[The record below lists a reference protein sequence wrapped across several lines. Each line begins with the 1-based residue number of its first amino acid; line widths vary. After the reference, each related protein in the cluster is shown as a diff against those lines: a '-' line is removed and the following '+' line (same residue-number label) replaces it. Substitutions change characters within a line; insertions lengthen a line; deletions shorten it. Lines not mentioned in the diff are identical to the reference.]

1 MNAGMLWFDNDPK
14 TALTAKIERA
24 VDYYRHKYGRDPNLC
39 LIHPSM
45 LPTDGMTEKDN
56 PATGRPALPE
66 GHRDGVSGAEGV
78 VVRPY
83 RPVLPGHLWIGIE
96 EKH

>member
-45 LPTDGMTEKDN
+45 LPSQEMAEKED
-56 PATGRPALPE
+56 PATGNPVPGLAQ
-66 GHRDGVSGAEGV
+66 GV
-78 VVRPY
+78 VIRPY

-96 EKH
+96 DKR

>member
-14 TALTAKIERA
+14 TALTTKIERA

-45 LPTDGMTEKDN
+45 LPSDGIAEKDN
-56 PATGRPALPE
+56 PATGNSVLSA
-66 GHRDGVSGAEGV
+66 AEGV

-96 EKH
+96 ETH

>member
-24 VDYYRHKYGRDPNLC
+24 VDYYKHKYGRDPNLC

-45 LPTDGMTEKDN
+45 LPPDEIMQDEK
-56 PATGRPALPE
+56 PMAVKPALPP
-66 GHRDGVSGAEGV
+66 GQRDGVSAIEGV
-78 VVRPY
+78 TVRPY

-96 EKH
+96 DKN

>member
-45 LPTDGMTEKDN
+45 LPPDEKMDGEKPKN
-56 PATGRPALPE
+56 GKI
-66 GHRDGVSGAEGV
+66 

-96 EKH
+96 DKL

>member
-24 VDYYRHKYGRDPNLC
+24 ADYYRHKYGRDPNLC

-45 LPTDGMTEKDN
+45 LPADMKMQDEQ
-56 PATGRPALPE
+56 PLTGK
-66 GHRDGVSGAEGV
+66 VK
-78 VVRPY
+78 VRPY

-96 EKH
+96 DKN

>member
-24 VDYYRHKYGRDPNLC
+24 VDYYKHKYGRDPNLC
-39 LIHPSM
+39 LIHPKA
-45 LPTDGMTEKDN
+45 LEKEN
-56 PATGRPALPE
+56 PETGK
-66 GHRDGVSGAEGV
+66 VT
-78 VVRPY
+78 VRPY

-96 EKH
+96 DKH

>member
-24 VDYYRHKYGRDPNLC
+24 ADYYRHKYGRDPNLC

-45 LPTDGMTEKDN
+45 LDHAN
-56 PATGRPALPE
+56 PDTGKPVLS
-66 GHRDGVSGAEGV
+66 VAEGV
-78 VVRPY
+78 MVRPY

-96 EKH
+96 DKR

>member
-14 TALTAKIERA
+14 TALDTKIERA
-24 VDYYRHKYGRDPNLC
+24 ADYYRHKYGRDPNLC

-45 LPTDGMTEKDN
+45 LPSNEKMQDEK
-56 PATGRPALPE
+56 PVTGK
-66 GHRDGVSGAEGV
+66 VM
-78 VVRPY
+78 VRPY

-96 EKH
+96 DKN

>member
-14 TALTAKIERA
+14 TALAAKIERA
-24 VDYYRHKYGRDPNLC
+24 ADYYRRKYGRDPNLC

-45 LPTDGMTEKDN
+45 MPQTGTTEKEN
-56 PATGRPALPE
+56 SVTGA
-66 GHRDGVSGAEGV
+66 VAI
-78 VVRPY
+78 RPY

-96 EKH
+96 DKR

>member
-45 LPTDGMTEKDN
+45 LPKDEKMGSD
-56 PATGRPALPE
+56 PPETGN
-66 GHRDGVSGAEGV
+66 V

-96 EKH
+96 DQL

>member
-1 MNAGMLWFDNDPK
+1 MNSGMLWFDNDPK

-45 LPTDGMTEKDN
+45 LP
-56 PATGRPALPE
+56 ATPIPDPSPE
-66 GHRDGVSGAEGV
+66 TGEGSRGIT
-78 VVRPY
+78 VRPY

-96 EKH
+96 EADG

>member
-1 MNAGMLWFDNDPK
+1 MNTGMLWFDNDPK

-45 LPTDGMTEKDN
+45 MEKDN
-56 PATGRPALPE
+56 LETGK
-66 GHRDGVSGAEGV
+66 VT
-78 VVRPY
+78 VRPY

-96 EKH
+96 DKH